1 MDDRAPRSRQRTET
15 ARRMVDETAERTRQA
30 YGETLRASANAKLP
44 IIDAAMEQWIER
56 MHGLPRRAWLRPRVI
71 GLSLLLSICSGSWEL
86 TPWWSSR
93 VQRLMRETQETLQ
106 LALAQTQTARRSP
119 RSGRG

>member
-1 MDDRAPRSRQRTET
+1 MDDRAPRIRQRKEID
-15 ARRMVDETAERTRQA
+15 RRMVDETAERTRQA
-30 YGETLRASANAKLP
+30 YGETLSASANAKLP
-44 IIDAAMEQWIER
+44 IIDAAMATR
-56 MHGLPRRAWLRPRVI
+56 SGRRHGLQRRAWLRPLVI

>member
-1 MDDRAPRSRQRTET
+1 
-15 ARRMVDETAERTRQA
+15 MVDETAERTRQA

-44 IIDAAMEQWIER
+44 IIDAAMEPRIER
-56 MHGLPRRAWLRPRVI
+56 MHGLQRRAGLRPRVI

-93 VQRLMRETQETLQ
+93 VQHLMLETQETLQ
-106 LALAQTQTARRSP
+106 LELAQTQTARRSP